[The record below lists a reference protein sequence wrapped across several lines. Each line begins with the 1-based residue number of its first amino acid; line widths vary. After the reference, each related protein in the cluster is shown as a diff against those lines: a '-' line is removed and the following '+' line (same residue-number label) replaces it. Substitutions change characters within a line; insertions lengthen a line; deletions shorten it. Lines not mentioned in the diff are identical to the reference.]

1 MIETQGTE
9 KLKVKGPSLVQD
21 KHSVKMV
28 YGFLET
34 LLNANEDEH
43 GDHKFT
49 IEQIYAKTIH
59 SFNKGLQVPTL
70 TMGKRNFD
78 AVVDISRD
86 EHHL

>member
-9 KLKVKGPSLVQD
+9 KLKVKGPSLAQD

-28 YGFLET
+28 YGFLEP

-59 SFNKGLQVPTL
+59 SFIKAYRYL
-70 TMGKRNFD
+70 
-78 AVVDISRD
+78 
-86 EHHL
+86 H